1 MKHSCTLC
9 GSRNWPDPESLCP
22 LCDGPA
28 EDGPDPDE
36 DDPDHDSHD
45 DERYDEKP

>member
-1 MKHSCTLC
+1 MNRPCSLC
-9 GSRNWPDPESLCP
+9 GSTNWPDPESLCP

-28 EDGPDPDE
+28 ELGPDPDE
-36 DDPDHDSHD
+36 DQDHDSHD